1 MELSMKKITAVSL
14 LTALLFSLSCF
25 TAFGYSERQRSIPSV
40 RITIQTGEIE
50 IGDELSDDADSYVTV
65 PDNQYYTLDD
75 AEWLD
80 DIRSVK
86 VGDEPRMKVYL
97 SNSGYTIEHS
107 DYDTVYS
114 FRGSYNSS
122 NVRVTNGEFISAA
135 KRDGNETLEVTLRI
149 KAIKGHYDEPEDV
162 YWTSSRGVAKW
173 NAPENGS
180 GYYDVVCYR
189 GSTAVKRL
197 NSYHGTSYNFYPYM
211 TKAGEYTVRVR
222 TVAPE
227 NVSSSTTTIL
237 AVAAA
242 IATLIGGRLAD
253 RLAKD
258 KDRLGKAMDLIRSL
272 NPKPGQSGLESASP
286 EAPTLIPDFY
296 LSNEDGQLVLSLNA
310 KNDPNLKVSPAYE
323 QMLEEYGAQ
332 QQSGTAGNLQA
343 GSDGAA
349 ASMQESVKYRKT
361 REAAQFVMQKIDSAR
376 WFMEMI
382 RQRKTTMLRIM
393 QAVVDYQH
401 DYFLEG
407 DIAKLKPMRLKDI
420 AEKVGMDI
428 STVSRVINNK
438 YIQTHFGTF
447 LVKEFFSQSTENE
460 EGEEI
465 STSRVKAALQQLV
478 DKEDKRSPLTDDEL
492 ESALRQQGFVLAR
505 RTVAKYREGLGIPI
519 ARMRKQL

>member
-1 MELSMKKITAVSL
+1 MSLKDLKESLCRLERGGRMELSMKKIAAVSL

-227 NVSSSTTTIL
+227 NVSSS
-237 AVAAA
+237 V
-242 IATLIGGRLAD
+242 
-253 RLAKD
+253 
-258 KDRLGKAMDLIRSL
+258 GKSSDW
-272 NPKPGQSGLESASP
+272 LES
-286 EAPTLIPDFY
+286 DY
-296 LSNEDGQLVLSLNA
+296 LYIEEDQVSDGSGQTDSDN
-310 KNDPNLKVSPAYE
+310 NSGSPAITGNAYPNGTGNANVAGWVQSNGTWYFRYPNGE
-323 QMLEEYGAQ
+323 LVRDGWLKLNDKYYMFDAEGRMLTGWQ
-332 QQSGTAGNLQA
+332 Q
-343 GSDGAA
+343 
-349 ASMQESVKYRKT
+349 
-361 REAAQFVMQKIDSAR
+361 
-376 WFMEMI
+376 
-382 RQRKTTMLRIM
+382 
-393 QAVVDYQH
+393 
-401 DYFLEG
+401 
-407 DIAKLKPMRLKDI
+407 
-420 AEKVGMDI
+420 
-428 STVSRVINNK
+428 NK
-438 YIQTHFGTF
+438 YGVWFYMDKSSGEMKTGWLHDGGYWYYLNTTKDEWEGCMVRGWWTLGDKKYYFNDSGIMVTGWFEIDGKWHYFYPEG
-447 LVKEFFSQSTENE
+447 STGGAYGYMAVNTDINGFHINQ
-460 EGEEI
+460 EGVWE
-465 STSRVKAALQQLV
+465 
-478 DKEDKRSPLTDDEL
+478 
-492 ESALRQQGFVLAR
+492 
-505 RTVAKYREGLGIPI
+505 
-519 ARMRKQL
+519 